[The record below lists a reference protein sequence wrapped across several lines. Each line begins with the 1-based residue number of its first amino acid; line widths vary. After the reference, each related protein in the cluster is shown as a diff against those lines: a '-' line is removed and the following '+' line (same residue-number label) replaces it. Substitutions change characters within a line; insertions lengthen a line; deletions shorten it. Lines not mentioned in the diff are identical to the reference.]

1 MNQKIDMRLI
11 SPYFLFLHYIM
22 LSPEIMTNYRFS
34 MRINVI
40 QWTKDKIFNK
50 MNI

>member
-1 MNQKIDMRLI
+1 MRSI

-22 LSPEIMTNYRFS
+22 LSQEIMTNSRFY

-40 QWTKDKIFNK
+40 QWTMDQIFNK

>member
-1 MNQKIDMRLI
+1 MRSI

-22 LSPEIMTNYRFS
+22 MSPEIMTNSRYS

-40 QWTKDKIFNK
+40 QWTMIQIFNK